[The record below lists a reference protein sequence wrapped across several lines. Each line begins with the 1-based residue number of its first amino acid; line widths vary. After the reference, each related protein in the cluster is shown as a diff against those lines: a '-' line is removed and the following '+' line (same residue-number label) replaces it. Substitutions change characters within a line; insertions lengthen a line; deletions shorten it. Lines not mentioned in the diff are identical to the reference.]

1 MPSLTAERDELSMVV
16 VGHVD
21 HGKSTIIGRLL
32 AETDSLPQGKLEAI
46 REKCRRTS
54 RPFEYAFLLDAL
66 KEEQAQGIT
75 IDVARCF
82 FKTARRNYT
91 IIDAPGHI
99 EFLKNM
105 VTGASWAEAAL
116 LVIDAEEGVRENSRR
131 HGYLLAMLGIRQ
143 MAVLVNKMDLIRY
156 DETIYRRVVDEYTGF
171 LSQIGVTSVSYIPV
185 SGRQGD
191 NLTSHSAN
199 MPWYTGPSLIEQIEA
214 FVPKLPADEKPLR
227 FPVQDVYKFT
237 RGDDNRRIIAG
248 KIETGKLAVGDEVIF
263 YPSGKHSTVQTIEA
277 FNVKFPLL
285 QHTAGWSVGFTL
297 TEQTYVKRGEIAALA
312 SQVGPQTAVRLKT
325 NLFWLGRNP
334 LEINKRYQFKL
345 NTAKA
350 EVEVEAILR
359 ILDASTL
366 IQKEGAQ
373 VQRHEVAE
381 CILKLDRP
389 IACDLSVDFPE
400 TGRFVIVDSYEISGG
415 GIITGIMPDPKEKL
429 SNRVQRRNIHWEI
442 ASINEEERAE
452 RYNQRSCLVVVT
464 GSKTDGLRKGVAK
477 ALEKRLFLDGKF
489 VYFIGMAN
497 LIYGIDADIKNG
509 ANDPDDADDI
519 EVEYFRRLAEVANL
533 MLNAGLIL
541 VVSAR
546 DFRKEDLAILETV
559 LAERLGRIYTVWA
572 GDTITTNLVPTLHL
586 NTEEC
591 QHADQSIKTFLQ
603 DEGVLFR
610 P

>member
-1 MPSLTAERDELSMVV
+1 
-16 VGHVD
+16 
-21 HGKSTIIGRLL
+21 
-32 AETDSLPQGKLEAI
+32 
-46 REKCRRTS
+46 
-54 RPFEYAFLLDAL
+54 
-66 KEEQAQGIT
+66 
-75 IDVARCF
+75 
-82 FKTARRNYT
+82 
-91 IIDAPGHI
+91 
-99 EFLKNM
+99 M

-116 LVIDAEEGVRENSRR
+116 LVIDAEEGVQENSRR

-143 MAVLVNKMDLIRY
+143 MAVLVNKMDLKGY
-156 DETIYRRVVDEYTGF
+156 DEAVYRGVVEEYAGF
-171 LSQIGVTSVSYIPV
+171 LSQIGVTSVAYIPV

-191 NLTSHSAN
+191 NLTSHSTN

-214 FVPKLPADEKPLR
+214 FVPKMPAEEKPLR
-227 FPVQDVYKFT
+227 IPVQDVYKFT
-237 RGDDNRRIIAG
+237 RDDDNRRIIAG
-248 KIETGKLAVGDEVIF
+248 KIETGKLAVGDEIIF
-263 YPSGKHSTVQTIEA
+263 YPSGKHSTIQTIEA
-277 FNVKFPLL
+277 FNARGPIL
-285 QHTAGWSVGFTL
+285 QRTAGWSTGFTL
-297 TEQTYVKRGEIAALA
+297 TEQIYVKRGEMGVLA
-312 SQVGPQTAVRLKT
+312 GQAGPQTAVRLRT

-345 NTAKA
+345 NTMKA

-359 ILDASTL
+359 VLDASNL
-366 IQKEGAQ
+366 SQKDSAQ

-389 IACDLSVDFPE
+389 IACDLAADFPE

-415 GIITGIMPDPKEKL
+415 GIITGIMPDPQEKL
-429 SNRVQRRNIHWEI
+429 SNRVQRRNIHWES
-442 ASINEEERAE
+442 ASISEEERAE
-452 RYNQRSCLVVVT
+452 RYNQRSCLVMVT

-497 LIYGIDADIKNG
+497 LLYGIDADIKNG
-509 ANDPDDADDI
+509 ASDPDDV

-546 DFRKEDLAILETV
+546 DLRKEDLLVLETV
-559 LAERLGRIYTVWA
+559 LAERFGRIYTVWA
-572 GDTITTNLVPTLHL
+572 GDIITTNLVPTLHL
-586 NTEEC
+586 NAEEC

-603 DEGVLFR
+603 NEGVLFH

>member
-1 MPSLTAERDELSMVV
+1 MGSLTADRDELSMVV

-21 HGKSTIIGRLL
+21 HGKSTIVGRLL
-32 AETDSLPQGKLEAI
+32 ADTGSLPQGKLEAI
-46 REKCRRTS
+46 QEKCRRTS

-143 MAVLVNKMDLIRY
+143 MAVLVNKMDLIGY
-156 DETIYRRVVDEYTGF
+156 DETVFRRVVDEYTGF
-171 LSQIGVTSVSYIPV
+171 LARIGVTSVAYIPV
-185 SGRQGD
+185 SGRLGD
-191 NLTSHSAN
+191 NLTSHSTH

-214 FVPKLPADEKPLR
+214 FVPKMPSDEKPLR
-227 FPVQDVYKFT
+227 IPVQDVYKFT

-248 KIETGKLAVGDEVIF
+248 KIETGKLTVGDDIVF
-263 YPSGKHSTVQTIEA
+263 YPSGKHATVQTIEA
-277 FNVKFPLL
+277 FNAGEPIL
-285 QHTAGWSVGFTL
+285 QRTAGWSTGFTL
-297 TEQTYVKRGEIAALA
+297 TEQIYVKRGEMGVLA
-312 SQVGPQTAVRLKT
+312 GQAGPQTAVRLKT

-350 EVEVEAILR
+350 EVEVEAILS
-359 ILDASTL
+359 ILDASNL
-366 IQKEGAQ
+366 SQKDGAQ

-389 IACDLSVDFPE
+389 IACDLAAEFPE

-415 GIITGIMPDPKEKL
+415 GIITGIMPDPQEKL
-429 SNRVQRRNIHWEI
+429 SNRVQRRNIHWES
-442 ASINEEERAE
+442 ASISEEERAE

-509 ANDPDDADDI
+509 ASDPDDV

-546 DFRKEDLAILETV
+546 DLRKEDLLVLETV
-559 LAERLGRIYTVWA
+559 LAERFGRIYTVWA

-586 NTEEC
+586 NADEC
-591 QHADQSIKTFLQ
+591 PHADQSIKTFLQ

-610 P
+610 L

>member
-1 MPSLTAERDELSMVV
+1 MLPLTAERDELSMVV

-21 HGKSTIIGRLL
+21 HGKSTIVGRLL
-32 AETDSLPQGKLEAI
+32 ADTDSLPQGKLESI
-46 REKCRRTS
+46 KEKCRRTS

-66 KEEQAQGIT
+66 KEEQSQGIT

-116 LVIDAEEGVRENSRR
+116 LVIDAEEGVQENSRR

-143 MAVLVNKMDLIRY
+143 MAVLVNKMDLIGY
-156 DETIYRRVVDEYTGF
+156 DEAVFRHVVNEYTDF
-171 LSQIGVTSVSYIPV
+171 LSQIGVTSVAYIPV

-191 NLTSHSAN
+191 NLTDPSAN
-199 MPWYTGPSLIEQIEA
+199 MPWYTGPSLLEQIEA
-214 FVPKLPADEKPLR
+214 FVPKMPAEEKALR
-227 FPVQDVYKFT
+227 IPVQDIYKFT

-248 KIETGKLAVGDEVIF
+248 TIETGKLAVGDEVIF
-263 YPSGKHSTVQTIEA
+263 YPSGKKSTVQTIQS
-277 FNVKFPLL
+277 FNTSQPVL
-285 QHTAGWSVGFTL
+285 QRAAGWAVGFTL

-312 SQVGPQTAVRLKT
+312 GEVCPQTAVRLKA

-345 NTAKA
+345 NTARA
-350 EVEVEAILR
+350 EVEVESILR
-359 ILDASTL
+359 VLDASNLT
-366 IQKEGAQ
+366 QKDGTQ

-389 IACDLSVDFPE
+389 IACDLSADFPE

-415 GIITGIMPDPKEKL
+415 GIVTGILPDPHEKL
-429 SNRVQRRNIHWEI
+429 SNRVQRRNIHWES
-442 ASINEEERAE
+442 ASISEMERAE
-452 RYNQRSCLVVVT
+452 RYNQRSSLVVVS
-464 GSKTDGLRKGVAK
+464 GSKTDGLRKDVAK
-477 ALEKRLFLDGKF
+477 SLEKRLFLDGKF

-497 LIYGIDADIKNG
+497 LIYGIDADLKNG
-509 ANDPDDADDI
+509 VDDPDDVA
-519 EVEYFRRLAEVANL
+519 VEYFRRLAEVANL

-541 VVSAR
+541 VISAH
-546 DFRKEDLAILETV
+546 DLRKEDLAILETV
-559 LAERLGRIYTVWA
+559 LAEHISRIYTIWA
-572 GDTITTNLVPTLHL
+572 GDRITTNLEPTLHIK
-586 NTEEC
+586 EEDC
-591 QHADQSIKTFLQ
+591 QHADRTIKSFLQ